1 MVEAAVGAAAARAEE
16 DIDDETLWMPALCGS
31 PIIRAAALTL
41 LDEKM
46 NGAILSEL
54 SRLRKRREYK

>member
-1 MVEAAVGAAAARAEE
+1 MVEVAVGAAAARAEE
-16 DIDDETLWMPALCGS
+16 DIDDETLWMLALCGS